1 MFNTV
6 KEIKAA
12 FNAIPSK
19 EQLLVLAADLQAM
32 TALIKELQETKN
44 GAASQ
49 EKLAMLEALTL
60 SAEASVA
67 GLSSEEGL
75 STQALQ
81 MDSVV
86 AFALATGHMLRHD
99 FSFVAVD
106 EVGKQ
111 HSVSL
116 DEMVWLHNHA
126 EIIPELQ
133 EYSVFRLVDRAYL
146 VRQKF
151 KGEGKKIVA
160 TKHKV
165 KFCDNSATAA

>member
-6 KEIKAA
+6 KEIQAA
-12 FNAIPSK
+12 FNAITTDV
-19 EQLLVLAADLQAM
+19 QLETTSLQ
-32 TALIKELQETKN
+32 I
-44 GAASQ
+44 
-49 EKLAMLEALTL
+49 
-60 SAEASVA
+60 
-67 GLSSEEGL
+67 
-75 STQALQ
+75 
-81 MDSVV
+81 DSVV

-99 FSFVAVD
+99 FSFTALD
-106 EVGKQ
+106 ETGKQ

-116 DEMVWLHNHA
+116 AEMVWLHNHC
-126 EIIPELQ
+126 EQIPELV

-165 KFCDNSATAA
+165 KFCVPN

>member
-12 FNAIPSK
+12 FNAITTDV
-19 EQLLVLAADLQAM
+19 Q
-32 TALIKELQETKN
+32 
-44 GAASQ
+44 
-49 EKLAMLEALTL
+49 
-60 SAEASVA
+60 
-67 GLSSEEGL
+67 L
-75 STQALQ
+75 STLAIQ
-81 MDSVV
+81 MDSVI
-86 AFALATGHMLRHD
+86 AFAIATGHMLRHD

-116 DEMVWLHNHA
+116 DEMVWLHNHC
-126 EIIPELQ
+126 EIIPELV
-133 EYSVFRLVDRAYL
+133 EFAPFKLVDRAYL

-165 KFCDNSATAA
+165 KFCDNSATTA

>member
-12 FNAIPSK
+12 FNAITSDV
-19 EQLLVLAADLQAM
+19 E
-32 TALIKELQETKN
+32 
-44 GAASQ
+44 
-49 EKLAMLEALTL
+49 
-60 SAEASVA
+60 
-67 GLSSEEGL
+67 L
-75 STQALQ
+75 STLALQ

-86 AFALATGHMLRHD
+86 AFAIATGHMLRED

-116 DEMVWLHNHA
+116 DEMVWLHNHC
-126 EIIPELQ
+126 EIIPELV
-133 EYSVFRLVDRAYL
+133 EFAPFKLVDRAYL

-165 KFCDNSATAA
+165 KFCYDDSATTA